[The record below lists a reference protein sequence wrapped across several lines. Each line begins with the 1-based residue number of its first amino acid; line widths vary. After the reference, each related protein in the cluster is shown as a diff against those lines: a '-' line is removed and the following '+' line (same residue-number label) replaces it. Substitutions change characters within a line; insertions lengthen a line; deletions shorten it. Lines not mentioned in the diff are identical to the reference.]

1 MWCPWDRKRGP
12 SMERAQREGEC
23 VCARA
28 SHSVCVC
35 VCVCVCNRKRWE
47 EEGRGYREEITV
59 KKGKRRGFRSKTRS
73 SV

>member
-1 MWCPWDRKRGP
+1 MVSLGQKARSEYGESTERG
-12 SMERAQREGEC
+12 G
-23 VCARA
+23 
-28 SHSVCVC
+28 VCVC
-35 VCVCVCNRKRWE
+35 TRVSLCVRVCNRKRWE